1 MSCDDSSSFR
11 QGGSSWFR
19 RHRTSQLN
27 QATSAFFPEYEL
39 RHQRHAKNKYV
50 QENHDEHDDD
60 DDDDNDHHDEPQ
72 SWGKGIVSDLK
83 RTVGKHLWSEFTNFN
98 SKTVAV
104 SFFLFIAVI
113 APSITFGA
121 VYAKRT
127 NNYM

>member
-1 MSCDDSSSFR
+1 MSDDSSFR

-19 RHRTSQLN
+19 RRRTSQLN
-27 QATSAFFPEYEL
+27 RATSAFFPEYEL
-39 RHQRHAKNKYV
+39 RQRQRDAKNKLV
-50 QENHDEHDDD
+50 QDNNDDAD
-60 DDDDNDHHDEPQ
+60 DHHHNDDEPQ
-72 SWGKGIVSDLK
+72 SWGKGIVADFS
-83 RTVGKHLWSEFTNFN
+83 RTVGQHVGSEFTNFN